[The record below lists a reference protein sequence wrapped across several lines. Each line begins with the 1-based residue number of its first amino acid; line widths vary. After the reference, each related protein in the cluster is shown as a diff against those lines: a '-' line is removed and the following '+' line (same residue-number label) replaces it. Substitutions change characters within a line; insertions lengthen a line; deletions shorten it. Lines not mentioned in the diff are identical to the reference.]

1 MHPAGRDSLM
11 ATLSSLDPFALA
23 QTGLGPFLWAEIGEQ
38 NNGMPLTFLSAMARK
53 GVDPWEEAAEL
64 AQLPRNAMI
73 DALTRSIALM
83 PLSQSALADAPTTAV
98 RLSRL
103 LLGRHVMPEM
113 APPTA
118 PAPET
123 PAKLLPK
130 TLFYGIMFTILVVNL
145 LLATAPQSEAPP
157 SVPPALAQVK

>member
-1 MHPAGRDSLM
+1 M
-11 ATLSSLDPFALA
+11 AIPSSADPLALA

-53 GVDPWEEAAEL
+53 GVDPWKEADAL
-64 AQLPRNAMI
+64 AQLPRHAMI

-103 LLGRHVMPEM
+103 LLGRHVTAET
-113 APPTA
+113 AQPTSPGREA
-118 PAPET
+118 A
-123 PAKLLPK
+123 AKLLPK
-130 TLFYGIMFTILVVNL
+130 TLFYGIMFAILMVNL
-145 LLATAPQSEAPP
+145 LLATAPHSEAPQAT
-157 SVPPALAQVK
+157 PPALTQAK